1 MQTLQN
7 IYAVVITFNLIL
19 SWNSNINGSASSE
32 IVKLFPYK
40 QSDSITACTKGL
52 ISGQDRLILYGEVLV
67 NDDTKDGY
75 LSILIQPWQ
84 YMIFCEIGLRYCPL
98 YMDEKCYCLH
108 KDSNRLL
115 FVLNT
120 TAEIS
125 FSEKQVSLR
134 LVTYNKEVIT
144 PSIKMPFISEFRP
157 CSKVILD
164 NCSLVLEEGQNVS
177 CHCKLVSNT
186 HVESTIHWS
195 SKSFKSFNSTL
206 SLLAQ
211 RQLSDE
217 FLCTATINIT
227 SETFTAAYKPVV
239 IAKPQEVSC
248 YVTVFQNQCV
258 NITCN
263 INNVYPKAKCEVN
276 LDRNL
281 YTTESTVS
289 YNHELMTESPQYFNT
304 TCIIFL
310 NHSDISD
317 GINNVTIIIYPYVDK
332 VHETSRYT
340 VQKFVVLTKAVF
352 KDSFCRSASSF
363 EINITCDSNVTYPEA
378 VCYFD
383 ILRNLNS
390 TVKGYEAYTHTT
402 QIHGYF
408 TTRCSLFLPYTEL
421 ESGLY
426 LINVTMH
433 PNITE
438 NIFILNHHF
447 LFWSLEYKLDKPLLM
462 LENCSQKAI
471 EGQRII
477 CKCKGNVD
485 IFDRESFQWYSSS
498 YELLAYGSY
507 IVVYAFGETKEYI
520 CQAYDIKYKKLFK
533 ISYILTINSNPALT
547 LKSLTSRTSEMFI
560 LAVIYIYK
568 LLFCVF
574 VVQNKG
580 SI

>member
-7 IYAVVITFNLIL
+7 IFVVVMAFHFIV
-19 SWNSNINGSASSE
+19 SWNSNTDGSASYE
-32 IVKLFPYK
+32 TVKLFPYK
-40 QSDSITACTKGL
+40 QSDSITLCVKGL
-52 ISGQDRLILYGEVLV
+52 ISEQDRLILYGEVLV
-67 NDDTKDGY
+67 NDDTKFGLLVFTIQRSQRKVFQLCIVY
-75 LSILIQPWQ
+75 LHLCNSYID
-84 YMIFCEIGLRYCPL
+84 R
-98 YMDEKCYCLH
+98 KCYCLR
-108 KDSNRLL
+108 KNSKRILI
-115 FVLNT
+115 VLNT
-120 TAEIS
+120 TAEVAL
-125 FSEKQVSLR
+125 SEQQVYLYLR
-134 LVTYNKEVIT
+134 TSNMKVKK
-144 PSIKMPFISEFRP
+144 PSIKLPFI
-157 CSKVILD
+157 
-164 NCSLVLEEGQNVS
+164 
-177 CHCKLVSNT
+177 
-186 HVESTIHWS
+186 
-195 SKSFKSFNSTL
+195 
-206 SLLAQ
+206 
-211 RQLSDE
+211 SDE
-217 FLCTATINIT
+217 FLCTSTINIT

-239 IAKPQEVSC
+239 IAKPQEVC
-248 YVTVFQNQCV
+248 YVTVFQNQGV

-276 LDRNL
+276 FDRNT
-281 YTTESTVS
+281 YTTESSVS
-289 YNHELMTESPQYFNT
+289 YNHELITESPPSFNT

-317 GINNVTIIIYPYVDK
+317 GINNVTIIIYPYVDE
-332 VHETSRYT
+332 VHETLRYT
-340 VQKFVVLTKAVF
+340 VQEFVVFTKAVF

-438 NIFILNHHF
+438 NILILNHHF
-447 LFWSLEYKLDKPLLM
+447 LFWSLEYKLDKPQLM
-462 LENCSQKAI
+462 LENCSQKAR

-498 YELLAYGSY
+498 YDLLAYGSY

-533 ISYILTINSNPALT
+533 ISYILTIS
-547 LKSLTSRTSEMFI
+547 K
-560 LAVIYIYK
+560 Y
-568 LLFCVF
+568 
-574 VVQNKG
+574 
-580 SI
+580 

>member
-144 PSIKMPFISEFRP
+144 PSIKMPFI
-157 CSKVILD
+157 
-164 NCSLVLEEGQNVS
+164 
-177 CHCKLVSNT
+177 
-186 HVESTIHWS
+186 
-195 SKSFKSFNSTL
+195 
-206 SLLAQ
+206 
-211 RQLSDE
+211 SDE

-533 ISYILTINSNPALT
+533 ISYILTISKYCIFINPKNKKKYSIQSHRNVSF
-547 LKSLTSRTSEMFI
+547 LKSYFSHFL
-560 LAVIYIYK
+560 
-568 LLFCVF
+568 
-574 VVQNKG
+574 VQKYFYLCF
-580 SI
+580 